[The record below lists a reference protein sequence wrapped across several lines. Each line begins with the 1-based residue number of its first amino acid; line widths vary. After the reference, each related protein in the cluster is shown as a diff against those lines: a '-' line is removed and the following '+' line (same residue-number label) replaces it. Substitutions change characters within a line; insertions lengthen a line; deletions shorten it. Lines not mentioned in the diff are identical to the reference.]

1 MHVHIILTRLRT
13 ISKRQ
18 TDIIVDVQFINQRIR
33 SPGEYD
39 FFLAT

>member
-1 MHVHIILTRLRT
+1 MRVHIILTRLRT

-39 FFLAT
+39 FVLAT